1 MIIFLT
7 KISTI
12 FSASIQISSRLKIL
26 SAICNRETF
35 NYVPV
40 RDLWLKRLYFEISNS
55 SEKICLTIDCRN
67 FSSSG
72 PAKYR
77 TNAKSNAEQFCYFN
91 KKKDKFLKNF

>member
-7 KISTI
+7 KIFNI
-12 FSASIQISSRLKIL
+12 FSGSIQISSILKIL

-35 NYVPV
+35 NYIPV

-55 SEKICLTIDCRN
+55 SEKICLTIDCRS

-77 TNAKSNAEQFCYFN
+77 TNAKSNTEQFCYIN
-91 KKKDKFLKNF
+91 KKKINF